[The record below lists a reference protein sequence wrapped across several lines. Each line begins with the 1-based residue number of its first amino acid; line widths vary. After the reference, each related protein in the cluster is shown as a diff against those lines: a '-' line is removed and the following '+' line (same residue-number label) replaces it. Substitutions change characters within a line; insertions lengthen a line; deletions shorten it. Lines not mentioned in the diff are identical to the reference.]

1 VNLSLTRVP
10 RCVSQAGWIKKFAAE
25 KKAVPHP
32 NKMFLTAID
41 AAMAAVQ
48 DARGEISPKLAQS
61 KKPSLQVLESEQS
74 LAEAEP
80 VTGSVVP
87 AEAAAEP
94 EVEPQAQA
102 QAEPTGEAAMPE
114 AMPETPPLSPQMFP
128 ADAGPMGAV
137 MAKGMDEQPMSTN
150 AVTVQPKPAQIEETM
165 MPQPGMVQAPGVDAQ
180 VLSYSYP
187 VYPGAQVQVAVK
199 HASAVPAPA
208 PAPAPTGDICT
219 VGQRQSPI
227 NIELNVESAELP
239 VLAWRLTTP
248 GVFTG
253 LFAPVQ
259 EEGQGKWL
267 RVVDAGLAMSVKG
280 VDYALR
286 SLLTHSPSEHTVSGQ
301 RFDME
306 VQFLHSATVGEQQQ
320 YLMVSVMV
328 NRADAGA
335 PAIADLAGKMEEMET
350 AAEISVNIRDLA
362 MEVLAQTELVS
373 PTATNAENYFV
384 YDGSFT
390 TAPCTEAVTWVVL
403 KNPLQASAVDI
414 ETLAAAL
421 PQTNRPLQAI
431 GTRVVQDR
439 HVLG

>member
-1 VNLSLTRVP
+1 M
-10 RCVSQAGWIKKFAAE
+10 KKFAAE

-61 KKPSLQVLESEQS
+61 KKPSLKVLESGQS

-80 VTGSVVP
+80 VTGSVAP
-87 AEAAAEP
+87 TEAAAEP

-128 ADAGPMGAV
+128 ADAGPVGVMKERNQPMGAV
-137 MAKGMDEQPMSTN
+137 MANGMVEQPMSTN
-150 AVTVQPKPAQIEETM
+150 AVTVKPKPVQIEETM
-165 MPQPGMVQAPGVDAQ
+165 MPQPRMVQAPSVDAQ
-180 VLSYSYP
+180 VPSYSYP
-187 VYPGAQVQVAVK
+187 VYPGAQVQVVVK

-208 PAPAPTGDICT
+208 PAPAPTGDTCT
-219 VGQRQSPI
+219 VGARQSPI

-286 SLLTHSPSEHTVSGQ
+286 SLLMHSPSEHMVSGQ

-335 PAIADLAGKMEEMET
+335 PAIADLAGKMEEVKT

>member
-1 VNLSLTRVP
+1 
-10 RCVSQAGWIKKFAAE
+10 
-25 KKAVPHP
+25 
-32 NKMFLTAID
+32 
-41 AAMAAVQ
+41 
-48 DARGEISPKLAQS
+48 
-61 KKPSLQVLESEQS
+61 
-74 LAEAEP
+74 
-80 VTGSVVP
+80 
-87 AEAAAEP
+87 
-94 EVEPQAQA
+94 
-102 QAEPTGEAAMPE
+102 
-114 AMPETPPLSPQMFP
+114 
-128 ADAGPMGAV
+128 
-137 MAKGMDEQPMSTN
+137 
-150 AVTVQPKPAQIEETM
+150 
-165 MPQPGMVQAPGVDAQ
+165 
-180 VLSYSYP
+180 
-187 VYPGAQVQVAVK
+187 
-199 HASAVPAPA
+199 
-208 PAPAPTGDICT
+208 
-219 VGQRQSPI
+219 
-227 NIELNVESAELP
+227 
-239 VLAWRLTTP
+239 
-248 GVFTG
+248 
-253 LFAPVQ
+253 
-259 EEGQGKWL
+259 
-267 RVVDAGLAMSVKG
+267 
-280 VDYALR
+280 
-286 SLLTHSPSEHTVSGQ
+286 
-301 RFDME
+301 ME

>member
-1 VNLSLTRVP
+1 M
-10 RCVSQAGWIKKFAAE
+10 KKFAAE

-61 KKPSLQVLESEQS
+61 KKPSLKVLESGQS

-80 VTGSVVP
+80 VTGSVAP
-87 AEAAAEP
+87 TEAAAEP

-128 ADAGPMGAV
+128 ADAGPVGVMKERNQPMGAV
-137 MAKGMDEQPMSTN
+137 MANGMVEQPMSTN
-150 AVTVQPKPAQIEETM
+150 AVTVKPKPVQIEETM
-165 MPQPGMVQAPGVDAQ
+165 MPQPRMVQAPGVDAQ
-180 VLSYSYP
+180 VPSYSYP
-187 VYPGAQVQVAVK
+187 VYPGAQVQVVVK

-208 PAPAPTGDICT
+208 PAPAPTGDTCT
-219 VGQRQSPI
+219 VGARQSPI

-286 SLLTHSPSEHTVSGQ
+286 SLLMHSPSEHMVSGQ

-335 PAIADLAGKMEEMET
+335 PAIADLAGKMEEVKT

>member
-1 VNLSLTRVP
+1 M
-10 RCVSQAGWIKKFAAE
+10 KKFAAE

-32 NKMFLTAID
+32 DKMFLTAID

-61 KKPSLQVLESEQS
+61 KKPSLQVLESGQS

-80 VTGSVVP
+80 VTGSVAP
-87 AEAAAEP
+87 TEAAAEP

-128 ADAGPMGAV
+128 ADAGPVGVMKERNQPMGAV
-137 MAKGMDEQPMSTN
+137 MANGMVEQPMSTN
-150 AVTVQPKPAQIEETM
+150 AVTVKPKPVQIEETM
-165 MPQPGMVQAPGVDAQ
+165 MPQPRMVQAPGVDAQ
-180 VLSYSYP
+180 VPSYSYP
-187 VYPGAQVQVAVK
+187 VYPGAQVQVEVK

-208 PAPAPTGDICT
+208 PAPAPTGDTCT
-219 VGQRQSPI
+219 VGARQSPI

-286 SLLTHSPSEHTVSGQ
+286 SLLMHSPSEHMVSGQ

-335 PAIADLAGKMEEMET
+335 PAIADLAGKMEEVKT

>member
-1 VNLSLTRVP
+1 MT
-10 RCVSQAGWIKKFAAE
+10 AGWIAKFATE

-61 KKPSLQVLESEQS
+61 KKPTLHVVNSGQV
-74 LAEAEP
+74 LAEAAP
-80 VTGSVVP
+80 VAAP
-87 AEAAAEP
+87 EAAAAEEP
-94 EVEPQAQA
+94 EAVTQ
-102 QAEPTGEAAMPE
+102 PTGEEDMATTPE
-114 AMPETPPLSPQMFP
+114 AAPTPETPPISPQMFP
-128 ADAGPMGAV
+128 ENAGPGVMQESIDPRVAV
-137 MAKGMDEQPMSTN
+137 PGGSQAGEAPAMENGMVEQPMRAD
-150 AVTVQPKPAQIEETM
+150 AVMPQPQPAQIEESM
-165 MPQPGMVQAPGVDAQ
+165 MPQPGMVQAPVTSQIQPGQ
-180 VLSYSYP
+180 SYSYP
-187 VYPGAQVQVAVK
+187 VYPGAQVAVTRT
-199 HASAVPAPA
+199 SVP
-208 PAPAPTGDICT
+208 PAPTGDTCT
-219 VGQRQSPI
+219 VGERQSPI

-280 VDYALR
+280 ADYALR
-286 SLLTHSPSEHTVSGQ
+286 SLIVHSPSEHTVSGQ
-301 RFDME
+301 RFEME
-306 VQFLHSATVGEQQQ
+306 LQFLHSATVGEQQQ

-328 NRADAGA
+328 NKAEAGA
-335 PAIADLAGKMEEMET
+335 PAIAGLAAKMEEMET

-362 MEVLAQTELVS
+362 MEVLGQTEVVS

-390 TAPCTEAVTWVVL
+390 TAPCTEVVTWVVL

-414 ETLAAAL
+414 EMLAASL
-421 PQTNRPLQAI
+421 PQTNRPLQVLGA
-431 GTRVVQDR
+431 RAVQDR